1 MSIEQSEGLKLC
13 SHWDEHGGSQLLT
26 KIGTSDNPL
35 RIAVFFSGSGTGMNA
50 LLSHQGSAQCL
61 HKTVLCVTDKKDAG
75 GIQYAE
81 QYNVPVLVETLDTS
95 LPKEERRREH
105 EQRIIK
111 QLDGAD
117 IDLIV
122 LSGYMRLLSPN
133 FVEKYFPRII
143 NIHPSLLP
151 AFPGKDAHTDVL
163 ASGVRVS
170 GCTVHVVDAGMDT
183 GPILA
188 QRRVPVFSTD
198 TRSQLAKRVQLE
210 EHRLYPE
217 IIDSICSGAQFDLR
231 N

>member
-1 MSIEQSEGLKLC
+1 M
-13 SHWDEHGGSQLLT
+13 GGRLLT
-26 KIGTSDNPL
+26 KVGAHDNPI

-50 LLSHQGSAQCL
+50 LLNHQNNTRCI
-61 HKTVLCVTDKKDAG
+61 HNTVLCVTNKEDAG

-81 QYNVPVLVETLDTS
+81 QHGVPVVVETLDTT
-95 LPKEERRREH
+95 LPKEERRKEH
-105 EQRIIK
+105 EQRISR

-122 LSGYMRLLSPN
+122 LSGYMRLLSPD
-133 FVEKYFPRII
+133 FVEKYYPRVV

-163 ASGVRVS
+163 ASGVLVS

-188 QRRVPVFSTD
+188 QRRVPVFPTD
-198 TRSQLAKRVQLE
+198 TRTQLAKRVQVE

-217 IIDSICSGAQFDLR
+217 VIDSICSGVQFDLA

>member
-1 MSIEQSEGLKLC
+1 MK
-13 SHWDEHGGSQLLT
+13 HGGSLLLT
-26 KIGTSDNPL
+26 KVGTFDNPL

-50 LLSHQGSAQCL
+50 LLNHQNNAKCI
-61 HKTVLCVTDKKDAG
+61 HKTVLCVTDKEDAG

-81 QYNVPVLVETLDTS
+81 RHDVPVLVETLDTS
-95 LPKEERRREH
+95 LPREERRREH
-105 EQRIIK
+105 EQRITK
-111 QLDGAD
+111 QLDEVD

-122 LSGYMRLLSPN
+122 LSGYMRLLSPD
-133 FVEKYFPRII
+133 FVEKYFPKII

-163 ASGVRVS
+163 ASGVLVS

-198 TRSQLAKRVQLE
+198 TRSQLAKRVQVE

-217 IIDSICSGAQFDLR
+217 VIDSICAGDQFELG

>member
-1 MSIEQSEGLKLC
+1 M
-13 SHWDEHGGSQLLT
+13 GGRLLT
-26 KIGTSDNPL
+26 KVGTYDNPL

-50 LLSHQGSAQCL
+50 LLNHQNNAQCI
-61 HKTVLCVTDKKDAG
+61 HKTVLCVTDKEDAG

-81 QYNVPVLVETLDTS
+81 KHGVPVLVETLNIALS
-95 LPKEERRREH
+95 KEERRQEH
-105 EQRIIK
+105 ERRISK
-111 QLDGAD
+111 HLDEKD

-122 LSGYMRLLSPN
+122 LSGYMRLLSAD
-133 FVEKYFPRII
+133 FVEKHYPRIV

-163 ASGVRVS
+163 ASGVLVS

-188 QRRVPVFSTD
+188 QRRVPVFPTD
-198 TRSQLAKRVQLE
+198 TRSQLAKRVQVE
-210 EHRLYPE
+210 EHRLYPDV
-217 IIDSICSGAQFDLR
+217 IDSICSGVQFDLA